1 MDAAMAALFPNAF
14 SDSALGAIPRGW
26 IQAQLS
32 QAIAIRDGKP
42 WASDNRVDIS
52 KVKVFGANGPVGFAL
67 EALETGR
74 VVFLGKIGSCGALN
88 SFNGEWWAT
97 NNVFYISQTLN
108 RELEW
113 CRHVLMTIDFKGYIG
128 GSSNPYMPLKNFGHH
143 PILVPP
149 VELRSKFESMTA
161 LYRAKIEAN
170 QKQAD
175 SLAQVRDAL
184 LPRLISGKLRLPE
197 AQERV
202 EDALA

>member
-1 MDAAMAALFPNAF
+1 
-14 SDSALGAIPRGW
+14 
-26 IQAQLS
+26 
-32 QAIAIRDGKP
+32 
-42 WASDNRVDIS
+42 
-52 KVKVFGANGPVGFAL
+52 
-67 EALETGR
+67 
-74 VVFLGKIGSCGALN
+74 
-88 SFNGEWWAT
+88 
-97 NNVFYISQTLN
+97 
-108 RELEW
+108 
-113 CRHVLMTIDFKGYIG
+113 MTIDFKGYIG